1 MTEQEEK
8 FTDPEV
14 EEIDADEAVSS
25 AQIEGQEDLTTLFAV
40 RTTIN
45 QESNILK
52 QIFYRF
58 RILDVI
64 PDIKAMLVSP
74 LLPGYIFFEAPQ
86 KRDVQIAVQGIPH
99 IKGRIVQNIVLEEIK
114 HVLLPRSV
122 TEFLEVGDTVEIIS
136 GVFEGAR
143 AKVMR
148 MPHDTSSNEEV
159 VVRLLQEETPI
170 TIKIHGDYLKLV
182 EKKKEEEEEAEPVPQ
197 VRVAAPQEESISELE
212 KALSFDEEEYEYEEE
227 IRYEEG
233 EEYEELE
240 EDEEYE
246 EFEEEEDEWAKFDG
260 F

>member
-1 MTEQEEK
+1 MEFEGEEK
-8 FTDPEV
+8 K
-14 EEIDADEAVSS
+14 EII
-25 AQIEGQEDLTTLFAV
+25 IEDLIGKDDHEDLTTLFAV

-58 RILDVI
+58 SILDII
-64 PDIKAMLVSP
+64 PDIKAMLVSS

-99 IKGRIVQNIVLEEIK
+99 IKGRIVQNIKLSELK

-122 TEFLEVGDTVEIIS
+122 TEFISTGDTVEIIS
-136 GVFEGAR
+136 GVFEGSR
-143 AKVMR
+143 AMVMR
-148 MPHDTSSNEEV
+148 MPHDTSSSEEV

-182 EKKKEEEEEAEPVPQ
+182 EKKRDIEEPIIEVKAAETMESDLEQAISFDDDLDEEEEYAEDEA
-197 VRVAAPQEESISELE
+197 SKKI
-212 KALSFDEEEYEYEEE
+212 EEE
-227 IRYEEG
+227 I
-233 EEYEELE
+233 EEY
-240 EDEEYE
+240 DE
-246 EFEEEEDEWAKFDG
+246 FDDEDEWSKFDG

>member
-1 MTEQEEK
+1 MVDQ
-8 FTDPEV
+8 DD
-14 EEIDADEAVSS
+14 EIKNVVKEHDLEPSED
-25 AQIEGQEDLTTLFAV
+25 IEDVEDLTTLFAV

-58 RILDVI
+58 KILDVI
-64 PDIKAMLVSP
+64 PDIRAMLVSP

-86 KRDVQIAVQGIPH
+86 KRDVQIAVQGIQH
-99 IKGRIVQNIVLEEIK
+99 IKGRIVQNIRLTELK

-122 TEFLEVGDTVEIIS
+122 TEYLEEGDTVEIIS

-143 AKVMR
+143 AVVMR
-148 MPHDTSSNEEV
+148 MPHDTSSSEEV

-182 EKKKEEEEEAEPVPQ
+182 EKKEPTKEEIPEIKVTAD
-197 VRVAAPQEESISELE
+197 SIITDLE
-212 KALSFDEEEYEYEEE
+212 KAISFDDELEDLEEESQETSKADKYEEYNDDEEE
-227 IRYEEG
+227 
-233 EEYEELE
+233 
-240 EDEEYE
+240 DD
-246 EFEEEEDEWAKFDG
+246 EDEWAKFDG

>member
-1 MTEQEEK
+1 LPDQSEELKENGNKELKIDKSYSMESFEEK
-8 FTDPEV
+8 
-14 EEIDADEAVSS
+14 EE
-25 AQIEGQEDLTTLFAV
+25 LTTLFAV

-58 RILDVI
+58 KILDII
-64 PDIKAMLVSP
+64 PDIRAMLVSP

-99 IKGRIVQNIVLEEIK
+99 IKGRIVQNIELAELK

-122 TEFLEVGDTVEIIS
+122 TEYLEEGDTVEIIS

-143 AKVMR
+143 ALVMR
-148 MPHDTSSNEEV
+148 MPHDSSTSEEV

-182 EKKKEEEEEAEPVPQ
+182 EKKKPLPLPEIKVTAEIITNMEEAISFEEEFDEFEEDSLESIKSDEVVEYTDDEEEA
-197 VRVAAPQEESISELE
+197 
-212 KALSFDEEEYEYEEE
+212 
-227 IRYEEG
+227 
-233 EEYEELE
+233 
-240 EDEEYE
+240 
-246 EFEEEEDEWAKFDG
+246 EEEDEWAKFDG

>member
-1 MTEQEEK
+1 MEFEGEEK
-8 FTDPEV
+8 K
-14 EEIDADEAVSS
+14 EIV
-25 AQIEGQEDLTTLFAV
+25 IEDLIGKDDHEDLTTLFAV

-58 RILDVI
+58 SILDII
-64 PDIKAMLVSP
+64 PDIKAMLVSS

-99 IKGRIVQNIVLEEIK
+99 IKGRIVQNIKLSELK

-122 TEFLEVGDTVEIIS
+122 TEFISTGDTVEIIS
-136 GVFEGAR
+136 GVFEGSR
-143 AKVMR
+143 AMVMR
-148 MPHDTSSNEEV
+148 MPHDTSSSEEV

-182 EKKKEEEEEAEPVPQ
+182 EKKRDIEEPIIEVKAAETMESDLEQAISFDDELDEEEEYAEDEANKKI
-197 VRVAAPQEESISELE
+197 EEDL
-212 KALSFDEEEYEYEEE
+212 EEY
-227 IRYEEG
+227 
-233 EEYEELE
+233 
-240 EDEEYE
+240 DE
-246 EFEEEEDEWAKFDG
+246 FDDEDEWSKFDG

>member
-1 MTEQEEK
+1 MADQEE
-8 FTDPEV
+8 EV
-14 EEIDADEAVSS
+14 KDQDGKDISITITEEV
-25 AQIEGQEDLTTLFAV
+25 EDLTTLFAV

-64 PDIKAMLVSP
+64 PDIRAILISP
-74 LLPGYIFFEAPQ
+74 LLPGYCFFEAPQ

-99 IKGRIVQNIVLEEIK
+99 IKGRIVQNIKLKELK

-122 TEFLEVGDTVEIIS
+122 TEYLEEGDTVEIIS
-136 GVFEGAR
+136 GVFEGSR
-143 AKVMR
+143 AIVMR
-148 MPHDTSSNEEV
+148 MPHDTSSSEEV

-182 EKKKEEEEEAEPVPQ
+182 EKKRIEVGPIPEI
-197 VRVAAPQEESISELE
+197 RVSGEIDMAKAISFEDELGD
-212 KALSFDEEEYEYEEE
+212 FDEDAAESYKGAEVTEYT
-227 IRYEEG
+227 
-233 EEYEELE
+233 
-240 EDEEYE
+240 EDEED
-246 EFEEEEDEWAKFDG
+246 EEEDEWAKFDG

>member
-1 MTEQEEK
+1 MTEQEK
-8 FTDPEV
+8 DSSA
-14 EEIDADEAVSS
+14 EIDSEEVITEEDKERLM
-25 AQIEGQEDLTTLFAV
+25 DLTTLFAV

-45 QESNILK
+45 QENNILK

-58 RILDVI
+58 RILDEV
-64 PDIKAMLVSP
+64 PDIRAILVSP

-99 IKGRIVQNIVLEEIK
+99 IKGRIVQNINLGEIK

-122 TEFLEVGDTVEIIS
+122 TEYLEVGDTVEIIS

-148 MPHDTSSNEEV
+148 MPHDTSSSEEV

-182 EKKKEEEEEAEPVPQ
+182 GKKEKEEEEVVVPQVKVSTSQQTMKDLDKAFSFEEEFEAESEEEEEAEPQ
-197 VRVAAPQEESISELE
+197 YEEVEE
-212 KALSFDEEEYEYEEE
+212 EEEEEEEEEYE
-227 IRYEEG
+227 
-233 EEYEELE
+233 
-240 EDEEYE
+240 DA
-246 EFEEEEDEWAKFDG
+246 WAKFDG